1 MPSFW
6 ILSEQGW
13 WRWCW
18 HAKLQTLCHHKQGKS
33 RSIECDTFPAL
44 LWVCWLDD
52 RKGNR
57 SVKSWV
63 LVYCWWWFDWRFAC
77 LIAPTVSTIPVI
89 ISSSKIHNADIL
101 VPAYPGCPGKR
112 LLNKCCC
119 YFWLLKCKI
128 YRNLFRFAKVV
139 ERSLLPHFYEPQFSA
154 DYMTYE

>member
-1 MPSFW
+1 MEMVLTCKASDIVSPQTREEQIHRMWYFSCTA
-6 ILSEQGW
+6 LSVLVGW
-13 WRWCW
+13 QER
-18 HAKLQTLCHHKQGKS
+18 QQ
-33 RSIECDTFPAL
+33 
-44 LWVCWLDD
+44 VC
-52 RKGNR
+52 K
-57 SVKSWV
+57 KV

-77 LIAPTVSTIPVI
+77 LIAPTVSTIPVL
-89 ISSSKIHNADIL
+89 ISSSKIQNAGIL

-112 LLNKCCC
+112 LLNKCCW